1 MSEESTQPKRRFG
14 RRRDPNKPGRLA
26 QIKQVY
32 TITRQY
38 DPSIT
43 WWIIGAVVLVIGLGL
58 AIGFLTGHPIY
69 ATVLAL
75 PLALLVAMIILSRK
89 ADKVMYT
96 QLEGQPGAAGAALR
110 LLRRG
115 WTVEEEPVAVDAR
128 TQDSVFRVL
137 GRAGIVLV
145 GDGPGHRI
153 EKLLNAEERKHRRFV
168 SNAPIVLIQAGSGEG
183 QIPMRKLARH
193 ISRLKGKLTKDEVS
207 QITARLKSIPGIRAP
222 LPKGIDPMRA
232 RPNRKAMRGR

>member
-1 MSEESTQPKRRFG
+1 MSEESPKPKRRFG
-14 RRRDPNKPGRLA
+14 RRRDPNKPGRMA

-32 TITRQY
+32 DITRQF

-43 WWIIGAVVLVIGLGL
+43 WWLIGSVVLVIGVGL

-69 ATVLAL
+69 AAVIAI
-75 PLALLVAMIILSRK
+75 PLALLVAMVILSRK

-115 WTVEEEPVAVDAR
+115 WVIDDEPVAVDPR

-145 GDGPGHRI
+145 GDGPSHRI
-153 EKLLNAEERKHRRFV
+153 EKLLTAEERKHRRFV

-183 QIPMRKLARH
+183 QVPMRKLAGH
-193 ISRLKGKLTKDEVS
+193 ISRLKGKLTKEEVN
-207 QITARLKSIPGIRAP
+207 QINARLKSIPGIRAP